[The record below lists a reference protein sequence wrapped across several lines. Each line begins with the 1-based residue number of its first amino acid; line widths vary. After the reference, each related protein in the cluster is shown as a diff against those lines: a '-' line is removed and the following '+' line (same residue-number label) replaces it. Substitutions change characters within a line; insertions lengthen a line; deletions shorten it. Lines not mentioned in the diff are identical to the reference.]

1 MPFRRNVA
9 HVTNVKGIIGRKY
22 GVRIMTSLSKQSSH
36 LSPLSRN
43 CENGEANTY
52 RKSLT
57 DIPKSSTFT
66 SKLPPDPAFPT
77 PISSHKAERA
87 RLGPRP
93 VKGALYTYVRPIVPE
108 EAELLAVSDAAL
120 CDIGLQSGV
129 VDTEIFRDA
138 VSGRRIITWEE
149 KDDGNASDQR
159 NTEANENGTNGTNGT
174 NDTIEGR
181 EIYPWAQCYG
191 GYQFGQWAG
200 QLGDG
205 RAISLFETTNPHTKA
220 RYEVQLKGAG
230 RTPYSRFADGRAVL
244 RSSIREFIVSEALHA
259 LGIPSTRALAITL
272 TPRADVVRERIEP
285 GAIVARF
292 AQSWLR
298 IGTFDL
304 LRARADRPLLRQLA
318 TYVAEEVLGGWEA
331 LPGKFAK
338 EGSVQR
344 GVKPEEIQGLDK
356 EAENRFA
363 RLYREIVRRNAS
375 TVAAWQA
382 YGFMNGVLNTD
393 NTSIMGLSMDFGPF
407 AFMDDFDPTYTPN
420 HDDYMLRYS
429 YRNQPTIIWWN
440 LVRLGEALGELIG
453 AGPDVDDTS
462 FITDGPSAENMKKM
476 LVERA
481 EHVILSTSQEYK
493 AIFAKEYKRLMT
505 ARLGLKAQRDEDING
520 LLSDWLDILET
531 YALDFNHSFRRLA
544 NIRLTDVKTEEDRL
558 SVAGRFFHREG
569 IAGPGAAGSKEKK
582 ERTARERI
590 ASWLGSWRA
599 RVIEDWSIKSQA
611 QGVAEENG
619 EEGGGGS
626 REVDASQQEIDDGR
640 MEAMRKVNPKFVPRS
655 WILDEVIQRVEKKG
669 EREILKRVLDM
680 SLRPF
685 EESWDWDERE
695 EERLCGDVPKNSR
708 AMQCSCSS

>member
-1 MPFRRNVA
+1 MPFRPDVA
-9 HVTNVKGIIGRKY
+9 PLSTIIGRTN
-22 GVRIMTSLSKQSSH
+22 GFRIMKGLSKHYNHISS
-36 LSPLSRN
+36 PPI
-43 CENGEANTY
+43 GGTKANTNTHY
-52 RKSLT
+52 KSLT
-57 DIPKSSTFT
+57 DIPKSNIFT

-77 PISSHKAERA
+77 PASSHKAERA

-93 VKGALYTYVRPIVPE
+93 VKGALFTYVRPIVPE

-120 CDIGLQSGV
+120 RDIGLRPDV

-138 VSGRRIITWEE
+138 VSGRRIITWDEH
-149 KDDGNASDQR
+149 DDSSSSSGNNNNNNSDHNDGDANGVN
-159 NTEANENGTNGTNGT
+159 NTTDTKLENG
-174 NDTIEGR
+174 
-181 EIYPWAQCYG
+181 IYPWAQCYG

-205 RAISLFETTNPHTKA
+205 RAISLFEMTNPDTKV
-220 RYEVQLKGAG
+220 RYELQLKGAG

-272 TPRADVVRERIEP
+272 TPRAEVRRERIEP

-304 LRARADRPLLRQLA
+304 LRARGDRALLRQLA
-318 TYVAEEVLGGWEA
+318 TYVTEEVLGGWEA
-331 LPGKFAK
+331 LPGRRSE

-344 GVKPEEIQGLDK
+344 GVRPEEVQGSGK

-363 RLYREIVRRNAS
+363 RLYREIARRNAA

-420 HDDYMLRYS
+420 HDDYMLRYN

-453 AGPDVDDTS
+453 AGPDVDNGS
-462 FITDGPSAENMKKM
+462 FITDGPSKEMQRT

-481 EHVILSTSQEYK
+481 ERIILSTGEEYK
-493 AIFAKEYKRLMT
+493 AVFTSEYKRLMT
-505 ARLGLKAQRDEDING
+505 ARLGLKAQRDEDIKT
-520 LLSDWLDILET
+520 LLSEWLDTLET
-531 YALDFNHSFRRLA
+531 YALDFNHSFRRLS
-544 NIRLTDVKTEEDRL
+544 NVRLADIETEESRL
-558 SVAGRFFHREG
+558 STAGKFFHREG
-569 IAGPGAAGSKEKK
+569 IAGSGASSGKEKEEK
-582 ERTARERI
+582 EKNARKQI
-590 ASWLGSWRA
+590 ASWLESWRA
-599 RVIEDWSIKSQA
+599 RVIEDWGSSSK
-611 QGVAEENG
+611 GEGEG
-619 EEGGGGS
+619 EEEEEGVRMMGK
-626 REVDASQQEIDDGR
+626 ADDER
-640 MEAMRKVNPKFVPRS
+640 METMRKVNPKFTPRS

-669 EREILKRVLDM
+669 EREILKRVLNM

-685 EESWDWDERE
+685 EERWDWDEAE
-695 EERLCGDVPKNSR
+695 EERLCGDVPKYSR